1 MLNWNGDIHEFLNVY
16 QKNMTDFQDKI
27 NSHLSWLNDDLY
39 LDNDFRLA
47 LIIQKLDTS
56 FSRLL
61 YNQICENTRLIN
73 IILKKLASLLNESD
87 YQEYDDLGNLII
99 VSYEAYLD
107 NKLELD
113 KDNFNQYYQQLQ
125 AILDKLAKFKHNNVS
140 EQYLK
145 GVRINGSSE

>member
-1 MLNWNGDIHEFLNVY
+1 MLSWNGDIHEFLNVY
-16 QKNMTDFQDKI
+16 QKNMTGFQDEV

-47 LIIQKLDTS
+47 LIIQKLDAS

-73 IILKKLASLLNESD
+73 IILKKLASLVNESD
-87 YQEYDDLGNLII
+87 YQGYDDLGNLIT
-99 VSYEAYLD
+99 VSYEAYLN

-125 AILDKLAKFKHNNVS
+125 IILDKLAKFKQDNVS

-145 GVRINGSSE
+145 GGEN

>member
-1 MLNWNGDIHEFLNVY
+1 MLSWNGDIHEFLSVY

-47 LIIQKLDTS
+47 LIIQKLDAS

-73 IILKKLASLLNESD
+73 IILNKLSSLLNESD
-87 YQEYDDLGNLII
+87 YQEYDDLGNVFT

-113 KDNFNQYYQQLQ
+113 KDNFNRYYQQLQ
-125 AILDKLAKFKHNNVS
+125 IILDKLVKFKHDNVS

-145 GVRINGSSE
+145 GGEN

>member
-1 MLNWNGDIHEFLNVY
+1 MLSWNGDIHEFLNVY
-16 QKNMTDFQDKI
+16 QKNMTDFQDEV

-47 LIIQKLDTS
+47 LIIQKLDVS

-73 IILKKLASLLNESD
+73 IILKKLTSLLNESD
-87 YQEYDDLGNLII
+87 YQEYDDLGNLIT
-99 VSYEAYLD
+99 VSYKAYLD

-125 AILDKLAKFKHNNVS
+125 VILDKLAKFKQDNVS
-140 EQYLK
+140 EQYLE
-145 GVRINGSSE
+145 GGEN

>member
-1 MLNWNGDIHEFLNVY
+1 MLSWNGDIHEFLNVY
-16 QKNMTDFQDKI
+16 QKNMTDFQDEV
-27 NSHLSWLNDDLY
+27 NSRLSWLNDDLY

-47 LIIQKLDTS
+47 LIIQKLDAS

-61 YNQICENTRLIN
+61 YNQICENTRVIN
-73 IILKKLASLLNESD
+73 IILKKLASLVNESD
-87 YQEYDDLGNLII
+87 YQGYDDLGNLIT
-99 VSYEAYLD
+99 VSYEAYLN

-125 AILDKLAKFKHNNVS
+125 VILDKLAKFKQDNVS

-145 GVRINGSSE
+145 GGEN

>member
-1 MLNWNGDIHEFLNVY
+1 
-16 QKNMTDFQDKI
+16 MTDFQDEV

-47 LIIQKLDTS
+47 LIIQKLDAS

-73 IILKKLASLLNESD
+73 IILKKLASLVNESN
-87 YQEYDDLGNLII
+87 YQGYDDLGNLIT
-99 VSYEAYLD
+99 VSYEAYLN

-125 AILDKLAKFKHNNVS
+125 VILDKLAKFKQDNVS

-145 GVRINGSSE
+145 GDEN

>member
-1 MLNWNGDIHEFLNVY
+1 MLSWNGDIHEFLNVY
-16 QKNMTDFQDKI
+16 QKNMTDFQDEV

-47 LIIQKLDTS
+47 LIIQKLDAS

-73 IILKKLASLLNESD
+73 IILKKLASLVNESD
-87 YQEYDDLGNLII
+87 YQGYDDLGNLIT
-99 VSYEAYLD
+99 VSYEAYLND
-107 NKLELD
+107 KLELD
-113 KDNFNQYYQQLQ
+113 KDNFNQHYQQLQ
-125 AILDKLAKFKHNNVS
+125 IILDKLTKFKQDNVS

-145 GVRINGSSE
+145 GGEN

>member
-1 MLNWNGDIHEFLNVY
+1 MLSWNGDIHEFLNVY
-16 QKNMTDFQDKI
+16 QKNMTDFQDKV

-39 LDNDFRLA
+39 LDNDFKLA
-47 LIIQKLDTS
+47 LIIQKLDAS

-73 IILKKLASLLNESD
+73 IILNKLSSLLNESD
-87 YQEYDDLGNLII
+87 YQEYDDLGNVVT

-125 AILDKLAKFKHNNVS
+125 VILDKLAKFKQDNVS

-145 GVRINGSSE
+145 GGEN

>member
-1 MLNWNGDIHEFLNVY
+1 MLSWNGDIHEFLNVY
-16 QKNMTDFQDKI
+16 QKNMTDFQDKV

-47 LIIQKLDTS
+47 LIIQKLDAS

-99 VSYEAYLD
+99 VSYEAYLN

-125 AILDKLAKFKHNNVS
+125 VILDKLAKFKQDNVS
-140 EQYLK
+140 EQYLE
-145 GVRINGSSE
+145 GGEN

>member
-1 MLNWNGDIHEFLNVY
+1 MLSWNGDIHEFLNVY
-16 QKNMTDFQDKI
+16 QKNMTDFQDEV

-47 LIIQKLDTS
+47 LIIQKLDAS

-73 IILKKLASLLNESD
+73 IILKKLASLVNESD
-87 YQEYDDLGNLII
+87 YQEYDDLGNLIT
-99 VSYEAYLD
+99 VSYEAYLND
-107 NKLELD
+107 KLELD

-125 AILDKLAKFKHNNVS
+125 IILDKLTKFKQDNVS

-145 GVRINGSSE
+145 GGEN

>member
-1 MLNWNGDIHEFLNVY
+1 MLSWNGDIHEFLNVY
-16 QKNMTDFQDKI
+16 QKNMTDFQDEV

-99 VSYEAYLD
+99 VSYETYLD

-113 KDNFNQYYQQLQ
+113 KDNFNRYYQQLQ
-125 AILDKLAKFKHNNVS
+125 AILDKLAKFKRENVS

-145 GVRINGSSE
+145 GGEN

>member
-1 MLNWNGDIHEFLNVY
+1 
-16 QKNMTDFQDKI
+16 MTDFQDEV

-39 LDNDFRLA
+39 LDNDFRLD
-47 LIIQKLDTS
+47 LIIQKLDAS

-73 IILKKLASLLNESD
+73 IILKKLASLVNESD
-87 YQEYDDLGNLII
+87 YQGYDDLGNLIT
-99 VSYEAYLD
+99 VSYEAYLN

-125 AILDKLAKFKHNNVS
+125 VILDKLAKFKQDNVS

-145 GVRINGSSE
+145 GGEN

>member
-1 MLNWNGDIHEFLNVY
+1 MLSWNGDIHEFLNVY
-16 QKNMTDFQDKI
+16 QKNMTDFQDEV

-39 LDNDFRLA
+39 LDNNFRLA
-47 LIIQKLDTS
+47 LIIQKLDVS

-73 IILKKLASLLNESD
+73 IILKKLTSLLNESD
-87 YQEYDDLGNLII
+87 YQEYDDLGNLVT
-99 VSYEAYLD
+99 VSYKAYLD

-125 AILDKLAKFKHNNVS
+125 VILDKLAKFKQDNVS

-145 GVRINGSSE
+145 GGEN

>member
-1 MLNWNGDIHEFLNVY
+1 MLSWNGDIHEFLNVY
-16 QKNMTDFQDKI
+16 QKNMTDFQDEV

-47 LIIQKLDTS
+47 LIIQKLDAS

-73 IILKKLASLLNESD
+73 IILKKLARLVNESD
-87 YQEYDDLGNLII
+87 YQGYDDLGNLIT
-99 VSYEAYLD
+99 VSYEAYLN

-125 AILDKLAKFKHNNVS
+125 VILDKLAKFKQDNVS

-145 GVRINGSSE
+145 GGEN

>member
-1 MLNWNGDIHEFLNVY
+1 
-16 QKNMTDFQDKI
+16 MTDFQDEV

-47 LIIQKLDTS
+47 LIIQKLDAS

-61 YNQICENTRLIN
+61 YNQICENTRVIN
-73 IILKKLASLLNESD
+73 IILKKLASLVNESD
-87 YQEYDDLGNLII
+87 YQGYDDLGNLIT
-99 VSYEAYLD
+99 VSYEAYLN

-125 AILDKLAKFKHNNVS
+125 VILDKLAKFKQDNVS

-145 GVRINGSSE
+145 GGEN

>member
-1 MLNWNGDIHEFLNVY
+1 MLSWNGDIHEFLNVY
-16 QKNMTDFQDKI
+16 QKNMTDFQDEV

-47 LIIQKLDTS
+47 LIIQKLDAS

-73 IILKKLASLLNESD
+73 ILLKKLASLVNESD
-87 YQEYDDLGNLII
+87 YQGYDDLGNLIT
-99 VSYEAYLD
+99 VSYEAYLN

-125 AILDKLAKFKHNNVS
+125 VILDKLAKFKQDNVS
-140 EQYLK
+140 EQYLE
-145 GVRINGSSE
+145 GGEN

>member
-1 MLNWNGDIHEFLNVY
+1 MLSWNGDIHEFLNVY
-16 QKNMTDFQDKI
+16 QKNMTDFQNEV
-27 NSHLSWLNDDLY
+27 NSHLRWLNDDLY

-47 LIIQKLDTS
+47 LIIQKLDAS

-73 IILKKLASLLNESD
+73 IILKKLASLVNESD
-87 YQEYDDLGNLII
+87 YQGYDDLGNLIT
-99 VSYEAYLD
+99 VSYEAYLND
-107 NKLELD
+107 KLELD

-125 AILDKLAKFKHNNVS
+125 IILDKLTKFKQDNVS

-145 GVRINGSSE
+145 GGEN

>member
-1 MLNWNGDIHEFLNVY
+1 MHEFLNVY
-16 QKNMTDFQDKI
+16 QKNMTDFQDEV

-47 LIIQKLDTS
+47 LIIQKLDAS

-73 IILKKLASLLNESD
+73 IILKKLASLVNESD
-87 YQEYDDLGNLII
+87 YQGYDDLGNLIT
-99 VSYEAYLD
+99 VSYEAYLND
-107 NKLELD
+107 KLELD

-125 AILDKLAKFKHNNVS
+125 IILDKLTKFKQDNVS

-145 GVRINGSSE
+145 DGEN

>member
-1 MLNWNGDIHEFLNVY
+1 MLSWNGDIHEFLNVY
-16 QKNMTDFQDKI
+16 QKNMTDFQDEV

-47 LIIQKLDTS
+47 LIIQKLDAS

-61 YNQICENTRLIN
+61 YNQICENIRLIN
-73 IILKKLASLLNESD
+73 IILKKLASLVNESN
-87 YQEYDDLGNLII
+87 YQGYDDLGNLIT
-99 VSYEAYLD
+99 VSYEAYLN

-125 AILDKLAKFKHNNVS
+125 VILDKLAKFKQDNVS

-145 GVRINGSSE
+145 GGEN

>member
-1 MLNWNGDIHEFLNVY
+1 MLSWNGDIHEFLSVY

-47 LIIQKLDTS
+47 LIIQKLDAS

-61 YNQICENTRLIN
+61 YNQIFENTRLIN
-73 IILKKLASLLNESD
+73 IILKKLTSLVNESD
-87 YQEYDDLGNLII
+87 YQGYDDLGNLIT
-99 VSYEAYLD
+99 VSYEAYLN

-125 AILDKLAKFKHNNVS
+125 VILDKLAKFKQDNVS

-145 GVRINGSSE
+145 GDEN

>member
-1 MLNWNGDIHEFLNVY
+1 MLSWNGDIHEFLNVY
-16 QKNMTDFQDKI
+16 QKNMTDFQDEV

-47 LIIQKLDTS
+47 LIIQKLDAS

-73 IILKKLASLLNESD
+73 IILKKLASLVNESD
-87 YQEYDDLGNLII
+87 YQGYDDLGNLIT
-99 VSYEAYLD
+99 VSYEAYLND
-107 NKLELD
+107 KLELD
-113 KDNFNQYYQQLQ
+113 KDNFNRYYQQLQ
-125 AILDKLAKFKHNNVS
+125 AILDKLAKFKRENVS

-145 GVRINGSSE
+145 GGEN

>member
-1 MLNWNGDIHEFLNVY
+1 MLSWNGDIHEFLNVY
-16 QKNMTDFQDKI
+16 QKNMTDFQDEV

-47 LIIQKLDTS
+47 LIIQKLDAS

-73 IILKKLASLLNESD
+73 IILKKLASLVNESN
-87 YQEYDDLGNLII
+87 YQGYDGLGNLIT
-99 VSYEAYLD
+99 VSYEAYLN

-125 AILDKLAKFKHNNVS
+125 VILDKLAKFKQDNVS

-145 GVRINGSSE
+145 GGEN

>member
-1 MLNWNGDIHEFLNVY
+1 MLNWSGDIHEFLSVY
-16 QKNMTDFQDKI
+16 QKNMTDFQDEV

-47 LIIQKLDTS
+47 LIIQKLDAS

-61 YNQICENTRLIN
+61 YNQVCENTRLIN
-73 IILKKLASLLNESD
+73 IILKKLASLVNESN
-87 YQEYDDLGNLII
+87 YQGYDDLGNLIT
-99 VSYEAYLD
+99 VSYEAYLN

-125 AILDKLAKFKHNNVS
+125 VILDKLAKFKQDNVS

-145 GVRINGSSE
+145 GGEN

>member
-1 MLNWNGDIHEFLNVY
+1 
-16 QKNMTDFQDKI
+16 MTDFQDEV

-47 LIIQKLDTS
+47 LIIQKLDVS

-73 IILKKLASLLNESD
+73 IILKKLTSLLNESD
-87 YQEYDDLGNLII
+87 YQEYDDLGNLIT
-99 VSYEAYLD
+99 VSYKAYLD

-125 AILDKLAKFKHNNVS
+125 VILDKLAKFKQDNVS
-140 EQYLK
+140 EQYLE
-145 GVRINGSSE
+145 GGEN

>member
-1 MLNWNGDIHEFLNVY
+1 MLSWNGDIHEFLNVY
-16 QKNMTDFQDKI
+16 QKNMTGFQDEV

-47 LIIQKLDTS
+47 LIIQKLDAS

-73 IILKKLASLLNESD
+73 ILLKKLASLVNESD
-87 YQEYDDLGNLII
+87 YQGYDDLGNLIT
-99 VSYEAYLD
+99 VSYEAYLN

-125 AILDKLAKFKHNNVS
+125 VILDKLAKFKQDNVS
-140 EQYLK
+140 EQYLE
-145 GVRINGSSE
+145 GGEN

>member
-1 MLNWNGDIHEFLNVY
+1 MLSWNGDIHEFLNVY
-16 QKNMTDFQDKI
+16 QKNMTDFQDEV
-27 NSHLSWLNDDLY
+27 NSHLRWLNDDLY

-47 LIIQKLDTS
+47 LIIQKLDAS

-73 IILKKLASLLNESD
+73 IILKKLASLVNESD
-87 YQEYDDLGNLII
+87 YQGYDDLGNLIT
-99 VSYEAYLD
+99 VSYEAYLND
-107 NKLELD
+107 KLELD

-125 AILDKLAKFKHNNVS
+125 IILDKLTKFKQDNVS

-145 GVRINGSSE
+145 GGEN

>member
-1 MLNWNGDIHEFLNVY
+1 MLSWNGDIHEFLNVY
-16 QKNMTDFQDKI
+16 QKNMTGFQDEV

-47 LIIQKLDTS
+47 LIIQKLDAS

-73 IILKKLASLLNESD
+73 IILKKLASLVNESD
-87 YQEYDDLGNLII
+87 YQGYDDLGNLIT
-99 VSYEAYLD
+99 VSYEAYLND
-107 NKLELD
+107 KLELD

-125 AILDKLAKFKHNNVS
+125 VILDKLAKFKQDNVS

-145 GVRINGSSE
+145 GGEN

>member
-1 MLNWNGDIHEFLNVY
+1 MLSWNGDIHEFLSVY

-47 LIIQKLDTS
+47 LIIQKLDAS

-73 IILKKLASLLNESD
+73 IILKKLTSLLNESD
-87 YQEYDDLGNLII
+87 YQEYDDLGNLIT
-99 VSYEAYLD
+99 VSYEAYLN

-113 KDNFNQYYQQLQ
+113 KDNFNKYYQQLQ
-125 AILDKLAKFKHNNVS
+125 AILDKIAKFKQDNVS

-145 GVRINGSSE
+145 GGEN

>member
-1 MLNWNGDIHEFLNVY
+1 MLSWNGDIHEFLNVY
-16 QKNMTDFQDKI
+16 QKNMTDFQDEV

-47 LIIQKLDTS
+47 LIVQKLDAS

-73 IILKKLASLLNESD
+73 IILKKLASLVNESD
-87 YQEYDDLGNLII
+87 YQGYDDLGNLIT
-99 VSYEAYLD
+99 VSYEAYLND
-107 NKLELD
+107 KLELD

-125 AILDKLAKFKHNNVS
+125 IILDKLTKFKQDNVS
-140 EQYLK
+140 EQYLE
-145 GVRINGSSE
+145 GGEN

>member
-1 MLNWNGDIHEFLNVY
+1 MLSWNGDIHEFLNVY
-16 QKNMTDFQDKI
+16 QKNMTDFQDEV

-47 LIIQKLDTS
+47 LIIQKLDAS

-73 IILKKLASLLNESD
+73 IILKKLASLANESD
-87 YQEYDDLGNLII
+87 YQGYDDLGNLIT
-99 VSYEAYLD
+99 VSYEAYLN

-125 AILDKLAKFKHNNVS
+125 VILDKLAKFKQDNVS

-145 GVRINGSSE
+145 GGEN

>member
-1 MLNWNGDIHEFLNVY
+1 MLSWNGDIHEFLNVY
-16 QKNMTDFQDKI
+16 QKNMTDFQDEV

-47 LIIQKLDTS
+47 LIIQKLDAS

-73 IILKKLASLLNESD
+73 IILKKLASIVNESD
-87 YQEYDDLGNLII
+87 YQGYDDLGNLIT
-99 VSYEAYLD
+99 VSYEAYLN

-125 AILDKLAKFKHNNVS
+125 VILDKLVKFKQDNVS

-145 GVRINGSSE
+145 GGEN

>member
-1 MLNWNGDIHEFLNVY
+1 MLNWSGDIHEFLSVY
-16 QKNMTDFQDKI
+16 QKNMTNFQDKI
-27 NSHLSWLNDDLY
+27 NSHLRWLNDDLY

-47 LIIQKLDTS
+47 LIIQKLDAS

-73 IILKKLASLLNESD
+73 IALKKLTSLLNESD
-87 YQEYDDLGNLII
+87 YQEYDDLGNLVT
-99 VSYEAYLD
+99 VSYKAYLD

-125 AILDKLAKFKHNNVS
+125 AILDKIAKFKQDNVS

-145 GVRINGSSE
+145 GGEN

>member
-1 MLNWNGDIHEFLNVY
+1 MLSWNGDIHEFLSVY
-16 QKNMTDFQDKI
+16 QKNMTDFQDKV

-47 LIIQKLDTS
+47 LIIQKLDAS

-73 IILKKLASLLNESD
+73 IILKKLASLVNESD
-87 YQEYDDLGNLII
+87 YQGYDDFGNLIT
-99 VSYEAYLD
+99 VSYEAYLN

-125 AILDKLAKFKHNNVS
+125 VILDKLTKFKQDNVS

-145 GVRINGSSE
+145 GGEN

>member
-1 MLNWNGDIHEFLNVY
+1 MLSWNGDIHEFLSVY

-47 LIIQKLDTS
+47 LIIQKLDAS

-61 YNQICENTRLIN
+61 YNQIFENTRLIN
-73 IILKKLASLLNESD
+73 IILKKLTSLLNESD
-87 YQEYDDLGNLII
+87 YQEYDDLGNLIT
-99 VSYEAYLD
+99 VSYEAYLN

-125 AILDKLAKFKHNNVS
+125 VILDKLAKFKQDNIS

-145 GVRINGSSE
+145 GGEN